1 MSEFEQDFIQV
12 FRKQLI
18 TYAII
23 VVFGLMG
30 TAVLFYFNTSNAL
43 AGQQLEITRLNYHQ
57 GEIEKELSKKISRE
71 NYIREI
77 DEMKLTLRSISE
89 KIDRLK

>member
-18 TYAII
+18 TYAVI
-23 VVFGLMG
+23 VVFGVIG
-30 TAVLFYFNTSNAL
+30 TAILFYFNTSNAL
-43 AGQQLEITRLNYHQ
+43 ANQQSELRRLDVQQN
-57 GEIEKELSKKISRE
+57 EIETELTKKISRE
-71 NYIREI
+71 DYIREI
-77 DEMKLTLRSISE
+77 DEMKLTLRSISN